1 MIFGEK
7 LEKTT
12 TTIKQLKIGGFV
24 LIDDAPCKV
33 EKVEISKSGKHG
45 AAKARLEAMGIL
57 DNKRRSIVKP
67 AHEEIFIP
75 ILLKKKAQLLAIVGD
90 KAQLMDM
97 ETYETFE
104 LDIPEEMKGQLV
116 AGSEIN
122 YFEVADVRTLKQ
134 LK

>member
-1 MIFGEK
+1 

-33 EKVEISKSGKHG
+33 EKVEVSKSGKHG

-57 DNKRRSIVKP
+57 DNKRRCIVKP

-104 LDIPEEMKGQLV
+104 LDIPEELKGQLV

>member
-1 MIFGEK
+1 M
-7 LEKTT
+7 EKTT
-12 TTIKQLKIGGFV
+12 STIKQLKIGGFV

-33 EKVEISKSGKHG
+33 ERVDVSKSGKHG

-67 AHEEIFIP
+67 ANEEIFVP
-75 ILLKKKAQLLAIVGD
+75 IVLKKKAQLLAIVGD
-90 KAQLMDM
+90 KTQLMDM
-97 ETYETFE
+97 ETYEVFE
-104 LDIPEEMKGQLV
+104 LDIPEELKGTFV

>member
-1 MIFGEK
+1 ME
-7 LEKTT
+7 
-12 TTIKQLKIGGFV
+12 
-24 LIDDAPCKV
+24 DAPCRV
-33 EKVEISKSGKHG
+33 ERVDISKSGKHG

-57 DNKRRSIVKP
+57 DNKRRSIVDQADK
-67 AHEEIFIP
+67 EVFVP

-97 ETYETFE
+97 VSYEVFE
-104 LDIPEEMKGQLV
+104 LDIPEELKGQLV